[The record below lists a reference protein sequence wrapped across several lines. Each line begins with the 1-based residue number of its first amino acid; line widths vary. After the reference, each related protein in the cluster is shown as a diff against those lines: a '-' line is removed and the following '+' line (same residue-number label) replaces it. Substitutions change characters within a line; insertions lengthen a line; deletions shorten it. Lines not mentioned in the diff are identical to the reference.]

1 MKSEARSKLLKKL
14 KSIDSYENF
23 PIAID
28 TCLETE
34 EECQYMLNA
43 IESGLVEN
51 SVDIT
56 MLATTIDDERKKKDK
71 TDSHRRRCRR
81 RRRSR
86 CDPKHGQ
93 YQDRRCRIERQF
105 RHVAF

>member
-1 MKSEARSKLLKKL
+1 MVKSEARSKLLKKL

-56 MLATTIDDERKKKDK
+56 MLATTIDDERKKKGDYLK
-71 TDSHRRRCRR
+71 NLKFEKVDFEDT
-81 RRRSR
+81 
-86 CDPKHGQ
+86 
-93 YQDRRCRIERQF
+93 
-105 RHVAF
+105 VN